1 MPSGSILGTDEDSM
15 NEESRKILGTIARLE
30 NASYL
35 LIATLIGM
43 AVFGVGQTL
52 HKANHYLTSQG
63 HKNPKVLLLPSW
75 RCGTFTELNFRRSDG
90 NREYLCVKQI
100 KGRLSNQY
108 STK

>member
-52 HKANHYLTSQG
+52 HKANHYLASQG
-63 HKNPKVLLLPSW
+63 HENPKVLLLPSW

-100 KGRLSNQY
+100 KR
-108 STK
+108 

>member
-15 NEESRKILGTIARLE
+15 NEERKILGRIAMLE

-35 LIATLIGM
+35 LITALIGI

-52 HKANHYLTSQG
+52 HKANSYLKSQG
-63 HKNPKVLLLPSW
+63 YENPKVLLLPSW

>member
-1 MPSGSILGTDEDSM
+1 MNM

-30 NASYL
+30 SASYL

-52 HKANHYLTSQG
+52 HKANHYLVSQG
-63 HKNPKVLLLPSW
+63 HENPKVLLLPSW

-90 NREYLCVKQI
+90 NRGYLCVKQI
-100 KGRLSNQY
+100 KR
-108 STK
+108 